1 MVMIHFR
8 SFFLVFFVLF
18 FNCKKDFGD
27 LQLVTELHPKLKEV
41 SGIALDV
48 EENVF
53 WMINDRGNAS
63 KIYKVSQKGELL
75 KTLNIKGKN
84 KDWEDLTF
92 DEEKNLY
99 VGDFGNNENDR
110 VRLRIL
116 KIAHQ
121 DLGSKKKVS
130 PKKIS
135 FYYPEQKKFPP
146 KDKKKFYD
154 AEAFFYF
161 NKHFY
166 IFTKSQVDK
175 KYGNT
180 NLYRIPARTGN
191 HEAKFIATYK
201 GCEQEDCAITAAAI
215 SKDYRKVALL
225 SSGNILVFS
234 NFKGDN
240 FFSGKVSITKMKY
253 SSQKEAICFKDK
265 NTLFIA
271 DETAF
276 GEGGNLYELTID

>member
-1 MVMIHFR
+1 MKIITLLL
-8 SFFLVFFVLF
+8 SIFLLISCQNFGQLKILT
-18 FNCKKDFGD
+18 NLPKDLD
-27 LQLVTELHPKLKEV
+27 EA
-41 SGIALDV
+41 SGIAISKDSK
-48 EENVF
+48 F
-53 WMINDRGNAS
+53 IWIINDSGNKPKLYGIS
-63 KIYKVSQKGELL
+63 KKG
-75 KTLNIKGKN
+75 KIKREISIDKKN
-84 KDWEDLTF
+84 KDWEDLTS
-92 DEEKNLY
+92 DNEGNIY
-99 VGDFGNNENDR
+99 IGDFGNNENDR
-110 VRLRIL
+110 VGLRIL